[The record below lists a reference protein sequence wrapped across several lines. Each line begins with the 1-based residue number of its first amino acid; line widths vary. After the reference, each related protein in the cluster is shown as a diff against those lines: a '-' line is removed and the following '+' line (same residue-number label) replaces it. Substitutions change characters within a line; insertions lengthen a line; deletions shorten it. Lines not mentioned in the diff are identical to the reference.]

1 VDDLEGLFEVEL
13 EDDIWFD
20 EAKSKP
26 ETIRFS
32 EKLRAKYQDIRHD
45 RSKYQ
50 DIRRGRSK
58 GKVAA
63 LHDAMLLLWVYKLR
77 EETDGSILLITTD
90 TSLPG
95 SLPPNTSSKSLAITL
110 DALMQ
115 WISPIAV
122 PEGEENGFTAIFA
135 EMIKYRLLPQEKIFD
150 LEDFL
155 IFHEMHMLCKELP
168 AEDVEKCIRYIKV
181 NAPTLNPS
189 DPADREKLAYEISKF
204 FADPGRKYKQEIAR
218 LESESIK
225 IKQEYEKRLGGAS
238 KSVEELKKQYEK
250 DLKERDRRIEEL
262 KNKFLE
268 YEERTQK
275 ESLKRSAWLRVG
287 FTTIVFLLLEGLT
300 ILLASQYG
308 EGLNLFQ
315 KVLNSWPF
323 LGVLVP
329 VVAILMGWFFIG
341 KERLK
346 SLGWPFTKVFKHE

>member
-1 VDDLEGLFEVEL
+1 MWLKWD
-13 EDDIWFD
+13 
-20 EAKSKP
+20 
-26 ETIRFS
+26 
-32 EKLRAKYQDIRHD
+32 Y
-45 RSKYQ
+45 
-50 DIRRGRSK
+50 
-58 GKVAA
+58 
-63 LHDAMLLLWVYKLR
+63 
-77 EETDGSILLITTD
+77 
-90 TSLPG
+90 
-95 SLPPNTSSKSLAITL
+95 TL
-110 DALMQ
+110 
-115 WISPIAV
+115 
-122 PEGEENGFTAIFA
+122 
-135 EMIKYRLLPQEKIFD
+135 
-150 LEDFL
+150 
-155 IFHEMHMLCKELP
+155 
-168 AEDVEKCIRYIKV
+168 KV

-308 EGLNLFQ
+308 EELNLFQ